1 MNFAPTG
8 AFTHGMPKES
18 TRVVLAALA
27 GNLAIAIAK
36 GAAAFFT
43 GSSSMFSEA
52 VHSLADCGNQGLLL
66 LGSARAA
73 RPPDE
78 RHPFG
83 YGPELY
89 FWSFVVAI
97 IMFAGGAGFSFY
109 EGAQK
114 ILHPHPVEHPLA
126 NYAVLG
132 AAAVFEGLSLIVA
145 FRAFE
150 RRWHGVRLLEAL
162 VRSKNPKLFL
172 VLLEDS
178 AALLGLAIAFVA
190 TFLAER
196 LAAPWI
202 DGAGS
207 LAIGALLAGVATFL
221 AIETKSLL
229 IGEAADRG
237 TLRDVRNVLER
248 EEAIA
253 AVRGIW
259 SKHLAPDEILLAA
272 SVDLEDRMAAHD
284 VEAALGRVERAIK
297 QRHPEISRLFVE
309 MKDSRGADHF
319 PAFTRAS
326 SSL

>member
-1 MNFAPTG
+1 MARD
-8 AFTHGMPKES
+8 ES
-18 TRVVLAALA
+18 TAVVLAALA

-43 GSSSMFSEA
+43 GSSAMFSEA

-109 EGAQK
+109 EGIQK
-114 ILHPHPVEHPLA
+114 ILHPHAIEHPLA

-132 AAAVFEGLSLIVA
+132 ASAIFEGISLAVA

-150 RRWHGVRLLEAL
+150 RRWRGVRLPEAL

-178 AALLGLAIAFVA
+178 AALVGLAIAFVA
-190 TFLAER
+190 TFLAEH
-196 LAAPWI
+196 LAAPRI
-202 DGAGS
+202 DGVGS
-207 LAIGALLAGVATFL
+207 LAIGLLLASVATFL
-221 AIETKSLL
+221 ATETKSLL
-229 IGEAADRG
+229 IGEAADHG
-237 TLRDVRNVLER
+237 TLRDVRDILQKEKT
-248 EEAIA
+248 IA

-259 SKHLAPDEILLAA
+259 SKHLAPEEILLAA
-272 SVDLEDRMAAHD
+272 SIDLEDDAPAHD
-284 VEAALGRVERAIK
+284 VEAALARAERAIK
-297 QRHPEISRLFVE
+297 QRHPEIRRLFVE
-309 MKDSRGADHF
+309 VKDSKGRNHF

>member
-1 MNFAPTG
+1 MARTD
-8 AFTHGMPKES
+8 S
-18 TRVVLAALA
+18 TKVVLAALA
-27 GNLAIAIAK
+27 GNLAIAVAK
-36 GAAAFFT
+36 FAAAFFT
-43 GSSSMFSEA
+43 GSSAMFSEA

-109 EGAQK
+109 EGVHK
-114 ILHPHPVEHPLA
+114 ILHPHAIEHSLVNYVVLA
-126 NYAVLG
+126 AS
-132 AAAVFEGLSLIVA
+132 AVFEGLSLAVA

-150 RRWHGVRLLEAL
+150 RRWRGVRLLEAL

-178 AALLGLAIAFVA
+178 AALIGLALAFVA

-196 LAAPWI
+196 LASPWI
-202 DGAGS
+202 DGVGS
-207 LAIGALLAGVATFL
+207 LAIGALLAAVATFL
-221 AIETKSLL
+221 ASETKSLL
-229 IGEAADRG
+229 IGEAANRG
-237 TLRDVRNVLER
+237 TLRDVRDVLEG
-248 EEAIA
+248 EAAIA

-259 SKHLAPDEILLAA
+259 SKHLAPDEVLLAA
-272 SVDLEDRMAAHD
+272 SIDLADRVAGEE
-284 VEAALGRVERAIK
+284 VEAALARAEHAIK
-297 QRHPEISRLFVE
+297 QRHPEICRLFVE
-309 MKDSRGADHF
+309 VKDSKGRDHF